1 MWKNLLLFKEISRL
15 IRAGVLDTPP
25 GPRFTL
31 DQIAQAVVA
40 AEASGKGGKVLL
52 TIS

>member
-1 MWKNLLLFKEISRL
+1 LLLFKEIARL
-15 IRAGVLDTPP
+15 IREGVLDTPP

-40 AEASGKGGKVLL
+40 AEQPGKDGKVLL